1 VARYEVTIL
10 PGAVRQ
16 IKKLPPEAKRL
27 VQAGIELLADNP
39 RPPQAKKLSGVPGWR
54 VSLGDYRIIY
64 RVRESVLT
72 IVVVAVGHCREI
84 YRR

>member
-1 VARYEVTIL
+1 MARYQVTIL

-16 IKKLPPEAKRL
+16 IKKLAPEAKRL

-39 RPPQAKKLSGVPGWR
+39 RPPQAKKLSGVPEWR
-54 VSLGDYRIIY
+54 VRLGDYRIIY
-64 RVRESVLT
+64 RVKEGVLT
-72 IVVVAVGHCREI
+72 IVVVAVGHRRDI

>member
-1 VARYEVTIL
+1 MIL

-27 VQAGIELLADNP
+27 IQAGIELLADNP
-39 RPPQAKKLSGVPGWR
+39 GPSQAQKLSGVPEWR
-54 VSLGDYRIIY
+54 VRLGDYRITY
-64 RVRESVLT
+64 RAGESVLT
-72 IVVVAVGHCREI
+72 IVDVAVGHRREI